1 MMPGADMPGDFTSI
15 RQFAVSLLAIANRES
30 LDLLTA
36 NFAGQRRDRAGVK
49 TAA

>member
-1 MMPGADMPGDFTSI
+1 MMPGSDMPRDFTSI
-15 RQFAVSLLAIANRES
+15 RQFAVSFLVIADREG